1 MSPLVWLPDL
11 NTYGSWDMSHYELT
25 VFPGHTWND
34 ITASPKQFLES
45 QWLSE
50 RERPQE
56 INTGN
61 VFLYFD
67 LWEKCMF
74 KNSD

>member
-1 MSPLVWLPDL
+1 M
-11 NTYGSWDMSHYELT
+11 T